1 MGGQRK
7 SMKRLAAGWPI
18 RGLALALF
26 LMGPSVAVA
35 AANAVTP
42 SNYIVPVAAGSTA
55 AAQAGPDVS
64 ALRVP
69 VAAGSSDDPAL
80 RPPMPNGL
88 AFTDGSNALLPLT
101 HFRGQVLLINFWAT
115 WCVPCVK
122 EMKFLDR
129 LQGDLKGQPLRV
141 LAVSEDKGAI
151 IMAKAFMERQKLTF
165 LRPFGDPG
173 GAAAESLHVEG
184 IPTSFIVD
192 KQGRLVQRVEGPYE
206 WDDPPILNRFRGLL
220 IEAP

>member
-1 MGGQRK
+1 
-7 SMKRLAAGWPI
+7 MKNIKRAPASLAIAGL
-18 RGLALALF
+18 GLLL
-26 LMGPSVAVA
+26 AVA
-35 AANAVTP
+35 ANAAVEDANP
-42 SNYIVPVAAGSTA
+42 PLGYMFPVAPGSA
-55 AAQAGPDVS
+55 

-69 VAAGSSDDPAL
+69 VAAGSTDDPAL
-80 RPPMPNGL
+80 RPAMPNGL
-88 AFTDGSNALLPLT
+88 AFTDGSNTLLPLT

-129 LQGDLKGQPLRV
+129 LQGDLKGQPFHV
-141 LAVSEDKGAI
+141 LAVSEDRGAI
-151 IMAKAFMERQKLTF
+151 MMAKAFIDRQKLTF

-173 GAAAESLHVEG
+173 SAAAETLHVEG

-206 WDDPPILNRFRGLL
+206 WDDGPILNKFRGLL
-220 IEAP
+220 NEAP